1 MTTSSTRVLSRSL
14 EIEFEVGSNRRG
26 AVSGAGWLYALPHLG
41 FGRVVCIGA
50 PSAATMAT
58 LARSASILEV
68 VDPSARARGRIDA
81 QARRGGWAEVRTVVD
96 GASLADGPSVD
107 LLVVAEGRAG
117 RDVALIAQVMDRQ
130 GPGGLAV
137 LPARVAAAA
146 PRSKGQVRATL
157 ELALTP
163 TRGEVRAVV
172 PAADLAM
179 RATLRRLGLEGRWVP
194 AGRLAARVVQRL
206 PPLLG
211 GALGSRGNRALVM
224 FGGPADVRAG
234 VPTYIR
240 DIAGD
245 AGWDLTGWGWG
256 VAARGDYDSQKV
268 LVLLRPPSSAEPTG
282 LVKVTRSEGHRA
294 RLENEA
300 RALDRLTGLP
310 AATGRAPRPWFSG
323 EHAGR
328 VLLGASLID
337 GVAFTS
343 RARWHPEC
351 PHLADAAGWLN
362 ELGASTATPVPAGV
376 VADALLSLLDR
387 YARTYRPTSGELAEL
402 RERFEAVRGI
412 PEPIPVV
419 FQHGDPGI
427 WNLLIDASG
436 RTVFLDWEAAEP
448 DGLPLWD
455 LLYLVRSYA
464 IATSRRAGVRD
475 RLEAAS
481 RHLIDASPLS
491 ERIIDLV
498 HGYGQSVGLP
508 TAAVEALMYGCWV
521 HRALKES
528 TRMAPERLADGQF
541 VRLIRRMLAQPDAP
555 TLARLAGSRS

>member
-1 MTTSSTRVLSRSL
+1 MSTTRVLSRSL
-14 EIEFEVGSNRRG
+14 EVEFEVGSNRRG

-50 PSAATMAT
+50 PSAATVAT
-58 LARSASILEV
+58 LAKSASVLEV
-68 VDPSARARGRIDA
+68 VEPSARARGRIDA
-81 QARRGGWAEVRTVVD
+81 QARQAGWAGVRTVVD
-96 GASLADGPSVD
+96 EASLGAEPTVD

-117 RDVALIAQVMDRQ
+117 RDVALVAQVMGRL

-137 LPARVAAAA
+137 LPAPVAAAA
-146 PRSKGQVRATL
+146 PRPKGQVSATL

-163 TRGEVRAVV
+163 ARGEVRAAV

-194 AGRLAARVVQRL
+194 ADRLASRVVQRL
-206 PPLLG
+206 PSFLA
-211 GALGSRGNRALVM
+211 GALGGRGNRAVVIV
-224 FGGPADVRAG
+224 GGPADVRAD

-240 DIAGD
+240 DIAAD
-245 AGWDLTGWGWG
+245 AGRDLSGWGWG

-268 LVLLRPPSSAEPTG
+268 LVLLRPPSFAEPTG
-282 LVKVTRSEGHRA
+282 IVKVTRSEVHRA

-300 RALDRLTGLP
+300 RALDRLAGLP
-310 AATGRAPRPWFSG
+310 AAAGRAPRPWFSG

-328 VLLGASLID
+328 VLLGASFID

-343 RARWHPEC
+343 RARWQPEC
-351 PHLADAAGWLN
+351 PHLADAAGWLT
-362 ELGASTATPVPAGV
+362 ELGAATATPVPAGV

-387 YARTYRPTSGELAEL
+387 YERAYRPTSGELAGL
-402 RERFEAVRGI
+402 RQRFETVRRI
-412 PEPIPVV
+412 PEPIPAVL
-419 FQHGDPGI
+419 QHGDPGI
-427 WNLLIDASG
+427 WNLLIDATG

-464 IATSRRAGVRD
+464 VATSRRAGVRD

-481 RHLIDASPLS
+481 RHLLDASPLG

-498 HGYGQSVGLP
+498 QGYGARVGLP
-508 TAAVEALMYGCWV
+508 TAAVEALIYGCWV
-521 HRALKES
+521 HRSLKES

>member
-1 MTTSSTRVLSRSL
+1 MSTTRVLSRSL
-14 EIEFEVGSNRRG
+14 EVEFEVGSNRRG

-50 PSAATMAT
+50 PSAATVAT
-58 LARSASILEV
+58 LAKSASVLEV
-68 VDPSARARGRIDA
+68 VEPSARARGRIDA
-81 QARRGGWAEVRTVVD
+81 QARQAGWAGVRTVVD
-96 GASLADGPSVD
+96 EASLGAEPTVD

-117 RDVALIAQVMDRQ
+117 RDVALVAQVMGRL

-137 LPARVAAAA
+137 LPAPVAAAA
-146 PRSKGQVRATL
+146 PRPKGQVSATL

-163 TRGEVRAVV
+163 ARGEVRAAV

-194 AGRLAARVVQRL
+194 ADRLASRVVQRL
-206 PPLLG
+206 PSFLA
-211 GALGSRGNRALVM
+211 GALGGRGNRAVVIV
-224 FGGPADVRAG
+224 GGPADVRAD

-240 DIAGD
+240 DIAAN
-245 AGWDLTGWGWG
+245 AGRDLSGWGWG

-268 LVLLRPPSSAEPTG
+268 LVLLRPPSFAEPTG
-282 LVKVTRSEGHRA
+282 LVKVTRSEVHRA

-300 RALDRLTGLP
+300 RALDRLAGLP
-310 AATGRAPRPWFSG
+310 AAAGRAPRPWFNG

-328 VLLGASLID
+328 VLLGASFID

-343 RARWHPEC
+343 RARWQPEC
-351 PHLADAAGWLN
+351 PHLADAAGWLT
-362 ELGASTATPVPAGV
+362 ELGAATATPVPAGV

-387 YARTYRPTSGELAEL
+387 YERAYRPTSGELAGL
-402 RERFEAVRGI
+402 RQRFETVRRI
-412 PEPIPVV
+412 PEPIPAVL
-419 FQHGDPGI
+419 QHGDPGI
-427 WNLLIDASG
+427 WNLLIDATG

-464 IATSRRAGVRD
+464 VATSRRAGVRD

-481 RHLIDASPLS
+481 RHLLDASPLG

-498 HGYGQSVGLP
+498 QGYGARVGLP
-508 TAAVEALMYGCWV
+508 TAAVEALIYGCWV
-521 HRALKES
+521 HRSLKES

>member
-1 MTTSSTRVLSRSL
+1 MSTIRVLSRSL
-14 EIEFEVGSNRRG
+14 EVEFEVGSNRRG

-50 PSAATMAT
+50 PSAATVAT
-58 LARSASILEV
+58 LAKSVSVLEV
-68 VDPSARARGRIDA
+68 VEPSARARWRIDA
-81 QARRGGWAEVRTVVD
+81 QARQAGWAGVRTVVD
-96 GASLADGPSVD
+96 EASLGAEPTVD

-117 RDVALIAQVMDRQ
+117 RDVALVAQVMGRL

-137 LPARVAAAA
+137 LPAPVAAAA
-146 PRSKGQVRATL
+146 PRPKGQIPATL

-163 TRGEVRAVV
+163 ARGEVRAAV
-172 PAADLAM
+172 PAADHAM

-194 AGRLAARVVQRL
+194 ADRLAARVVQRL
-206 PPLLG
+206 PSFLA
-211 GALGSRGNRALVM
+211 GALGGRGNRAVVIV
-224 FGGPADVRAG
+224 GGPADVRAD

-240 DIAGD
+240 DIAAD
-245 AGWDLTGWGWG
+245 AGRDLSGWGWG

-268 LVLLRPPSSAEPTG
+268 LVLLRPPSFAEPTG
-282 LVKVTRSEGHRA
+282 IVKVTRSEVHRA

-300 RALDRLTGLP
+300 RALDRLAGLP
-310 AATGRAPRPWFSG
+310 AAAGRAPRPWFSG

-328 VLLGASLID
+328 VLLGASFID

-343 RARWHPEC
+343 RARWQPEC
-351 PHLADAAGWLN
+351 PHLADAAGWLT
-362 ELGASTATPVPAGV
+362 ELGAATATPVPAGV

-387 YARTYRPTSGELAEL
+387 YERAYRPTSGELAGL
-402 RERFEAVRGI
+402 RQRFEAVRRI
-412 PEPIPVV
+412 PEPIPAVL
-419 FQHGDPGI
+419 QHGDPGI
-427 WNLLIDASG
+427 WNLLIDATG

-464 IATSRRAGVRD
+464 VATSRRAGVRD

-481 RHLIDASPLS
+481 RHLLDASPLG

-498 HGYGQSVGLP
+498 QGYGARVGLP
-508 TAAVEALMYGCWV
+508 TAAVEALIYGCWV
-521 HRALKES
+521 HRSLKES

>member
-1 MTTSSTRVLSRSL
+1 MSTTRVLSRSL
-14 EIEFEVGSNRRG
+14 EVEFEVGSNRRG

-50 PSAATMAT
+50 PSAATVAT
-58 LARSASILEV
+58 LAKSASVLEV
-68 VDPSARARGRIDA
+68 VEPSARARGRIDA
-81 QARRGGWAEVRTVVD
+81 QARQAGWAGVRTVVD
-96 GASLADGPSVD
+96 EASLGAEPTVD

-117 RDVALIAQVMDRQ
+117 RDVALVAQVMGRL

-137 LPARVAAAA
+137 LPAPVAAAA
-146 PRSKGQVRATL
+146 PRPKGQVSATL

-163 TRGEVRAVV
+163 ARGEVRAAV

-194 AGRLAARVVQRL
+194 ADRLASRVVQRL
-206 PPLLG
+206 PSFLA
-211 GALGSRGNRALVM
+211 GALGGRGNRAVVIV
-224 FGGPADVRAG
+224 GGPADVRAD

-240 DIAGD
+240 DIAAN
-245 AGWDLTGWGWG
+245 AGRDLSGWGWG

-268 LVLLRPPSSAEPTG
+268 LVLLRPPSFAEPTG
-282 LVKVTRSEGHRA
+282 LVKVTRSEVHRA

-300 RALDRLTGLP
+300 RALDRLAGLP
-310 AATGRAPRPWFSG
+310 AAAGRAPRPWFSG

-328 VLLGASLID
+328 VLLGASFID

-343 RARWHPEC
+343 RARWQPEC
-351 PHLADAAGWLN
+351 PHLADAAGWLT
-362 ELGASTATPVPAGV
+362 ELGAATATPVPAGV

-387 YARTYRPTSGELAEL
+387 YERAYRPTSGELAGL
-402 RERFEAVRGI
+402 RQRFETVRRI
-412 PEPIPVV
+412 PEPIPAVL
-419 FQHGDPGI
+419 QHGDPGI
-427 WNLLIDASG
+427 WNLLIDATG

-464 IATSRRAGVRD
+464 VATSRRAGVRD

-481 RHLIDASPLS
+481 RHLLDASPLG

-498 HGYGQSVGLP
+498 QGYGARVGLP
-508 TAAVEALMYGCWV
+508 TAAVEALIYGCWV
-521 HRALKES
+521 HRSLKES